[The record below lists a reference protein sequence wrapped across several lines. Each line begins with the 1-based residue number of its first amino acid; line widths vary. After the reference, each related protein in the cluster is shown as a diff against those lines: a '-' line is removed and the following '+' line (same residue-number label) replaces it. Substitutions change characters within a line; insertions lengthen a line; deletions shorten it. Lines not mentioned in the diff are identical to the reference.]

1 MSLCSFARV
10 MRRLQHMGMG
20 TVRVMSG
27 RLVMSSCGV
36 AGSFIVMLPSLL
48 EMFSSLHMMAV
59 RQMLGVSWF
68 LCHALAPFLL
78 YFREPAV
85 FASVPAS

>member
-10 MRRLQHMGMG
+10 MSCMQHMGMG

-27 RLVMSSCGV
+27 GLVMSSCGV

-48 EMFSSLHMMAV
+48 EMFSSLHMMAL
-59 RQMLGVSWF
+59 RQMLGVSWL
-68 LCHALAPFLL
+68 LCHALYA
-78 YFREPAV
+78 A
-85 FASVPAS
+85 